1 MWRMGRRKVI
11 NNLWMKSN
19 KRLGEGRWGR
29 SLFVGLHVSVI
40 LRWLR
45 RVNVLQNAAEIMQKK
60 NRNKTNAR
68 AHKHGKQRQNAAT
81 EKHVNPSNASQ
92 R

>member
-29 SLFVGLHVSVI
+29 GLFIGLHVSVI

-45 RVNVLQNAAEIMQKK
+45 RVNVLQNAAEIMQQK
-60 NRNKTNAR
+60 NPEIKQMR
-68 AHKHGKQRQNAAT
+68 AHTNKQRQNAAT
-81 EKHVNPSNASQ
+81 EKHVNPSNESQ